1 MNGFASPTPSQS
13 AIRLLVGG
21 FLLLLVH
28 LSIILLADGA
38 PSDRLR
44 GLGLVLGAVSFT
56 AFAAALW
63 GGSGR
68 PTIPWWKRR
77 P

>member
-1 MNGFASPTPSQS
+1 MNGFASSTPSQS
-13 AIRLLVGG
+13 AIRLLVSG

-28 LSIILLADGA
+28 LAIVLLADGVA
-38 PSDRLR
+38 GERLR
-44 GLGLVLGAVSFT
+44 AVGLMLGAVSFT

-68 PTIPWWKRR
+68 PALPWWRRR